1 MKSKK
6 DIENLICEALKEN
19 NINTNSINPTTIDK
33 IEEEYQ
39 RLYNMLVPNNEEK
52 ELDTFNDATC
62 IVKAI
67 NKHKIIKSDNNINAK
82 IAVDIAFSMC
92 ENPIWYVGSNYNIQV
107 NLEPINTK
115 EIYQNQEHILNELKN
130 NLIDIIVNNR
140 NLKIEFSLEYFYR
153 YTLTIKRQN
162 QNNNKIEKDNS
173 TLENDVDAVKVKS
186 KLFGRKT
193 KK

>member
-6 DIENLICEALKEN
+6 DIENLICDALKEN

-33 IEEEYQ
+33 IEEEYKK
-39 RLYNMLVPNNEEK
+39 LYNMLVPNDEEK
-52 ELDTFNDATC
+52 DLDTFNDATC

-67 NKHKIIKSDNNINAK
+67 NKYKVIESDTMNAK

-115 EIYQNQEHILNELKN
+115 EIYQNQEQILNELKN

-162 QNNNKIEKDNS
+162 QNNNKIEKDNIS
-173 TLENDVDAVKVKS
+173 LENDVDAVKVKS

>member
-6 DIENLICEALKEN
+6 DIESLICDALKEN
-19 NINTNSINPTTIDK
+19 NINTNSINHTTIDK

-39 RLYNMLVPNNEEK
+39 RLYNMLVPNDEEK
-52 ELDTFNDATC
+52 DLDTFNDATC

-67 NKHKIIKSDNNINAK
+67 NKYKVIESDTMNAK

-107 NLEPINTK
+107 NLEPINAK

-162 QNNNKIEKDNS
+162 QNNNKIEKDNIS
-173 TLENDVDAVKVKS
+173 LGNDVDAIKVKS
-186 KLFGRKT
+186 KLFGRKA

>member
-6 DIENLICEALKEN
+6 DIENLICDALKEN

-33 IEEEYQ
+33 IEEEYKK
-39 RLYNMLVPNNEEK
+39 LYNMLVPNDEEK
-52 ELDTFNDATC
+52 DLDTFNDATC

-67 NKHKIIKSDNNINAK
+67 NKYKVIESDTMNAK

-115 EIYQNQEHILNELKN
+115 EIYQNQEQILNELKN

>member
-6 DIENLICEALKEN
+6 DIENLICDALKEN

-67 NKHKIIKSDNNINAK
+67 NKYRVIESDTMNAK

-115 EIYQNQEHILNELKN
+115 EIYQNQEQILNELKN

-162 QNNNKIEKDNS
+162 ENNNKIEKDNS